1 MHVRVSEIMTRD
13 VVTLKPEHS
22 LAEAARLL
30 LDSGV
35 SGAPVVEGER
45 VVGMLSEKDL
55 LATRIT
61 PRPPRYLELLGG
73 IIFLDDVGRFQSQL
87 EKTAAV
93 TVEQVMTRDVATVE
107 ADAPIEEAAGIIVRR
122 GVNRVPVVENGRL
135 VGIVTRSDV
144 LRGTL
149 GQ

>member
-1 MHVRVSEIMTRD
+1 
-13 VVTLKPEHS
+13 
-22 LAEAARLL
+22 
-30 LDSGV
+30 
-35 SGAPVVEGER
+35 
-45 VVGMLSEKDL
+45 
-55 LATRIT
+55 
-61 PRPPRYLELLGG
+61 LGG